1 MNMMRRSLQL
11 DEVVDV
17 DNTGKIIGIPE
28 INVDGSKGPND
39 YLEGVNGSLGE
50 VAPWMES
57 PPSPLTP
64 PPTKRG
70 FGLSVAG
77 LGSKVSFSSLRQ
89 ERDPHYMHSQ
99 HGSEST
105 LAFPHPL
112 STTTSLMSEQQQS
125 LRKAKSS
132 LPLHNGKSSTL
143 NLPGTSS
150 PPSSAGVAKS
160 MLMPFSTLMR
170 KKSKS
175 RLRAKTLEGEAHDRD
190 HPSLRPKTP
199 PLPEFP
205 AFASSVTVNMI
216 TPNGQ
221 INGNSRKKTGGSHP
235 RLWKDKDRDKSYGDI
250 SAPIPPPKDG
260 QDEDVVMKLDTN
272 LDQMEGIVDTS
283 VLNSGSPGMGAL
295 TSKGSSIHT
304 LNQSISDDRHSQHS
318 HPHSTNN
325 QYNPLGPISHSEFN
339 NPFSSFSSQST
350 GSISPPLF
358 TPHSSVSPYSPP
370 SSASPPPRSSSLAHL
385 NTVDRKISP
394 RTILPTQQQHN
405 KFREGLQPGLNVMI
419 PPTSTNGLHGGLDN
433 NGGANGRSASNVP
446 AISSNQ
452 SSSSSQLHDNDAP
465 PPGSPS
471 WVPPQSWDVQFLDEG
486 EHEAEEEYYSSSE
499 DSLLHN
505 LAPGSIGSRSIG
517 PGGRGTV
524 GGGRP
529 LEFAK
534 SGRGDLDEDDD
545 EVDMLVVRNGA
556 GGLNGVDEHGRRIE
570 RQQPGSVA
578 SLRSFSTNT
587 SHYGSISTSAYGSQY
602 PPSIAGS
609 ITSVTSYANLN
620 GGRKESSYSHKK
632 ARKLIPHPRKNSK
645 GDTTSETHHI
655 YGDTDTTRLGSKREL
670 NLSLS
675 SLNSSINQRRPSHP
689 PYSSSSRQQLLP
701 PHLKSQDSHLIQGS
715 SSQDGT
721 SETPSRFRIR
731 IHRAN
736 NTYHVV
742 SCGFNI
748 TVAQLTPK
756 LNAKLLLGEER
767 ETHRLYLK
775 ERGRERILTQTE
787 RPADIVRRRLEQAG
801 YDVSDGFELL
811 GGEGLS
817 FLLKFVYKSQVFGPA
832 EQNLTIDDY
841 ERVDLSG
848 RSLRTIPVAL
858 HQHADQITSLSLS
871 RNPMLDLPLDFI
883 QASSQS
889 LTELRLSHM
898 ALKKV
903 PNNIRFAV
911 SLTRLD
917 LSSNRIGDLDDAYLE
932 GIPGLKVLKVQNN
945 RMEKLPWHFPRL
957 RSLTTLNISNNKFRV
972 LPAVVCQLESLRDLD
987 ISFNTI
993 LDLPDEIGQLRN
1005 LEHLIMVG
1013 NQITSIPAN
1022 ASSLVSLRRL
1032 DCRRNLIGDLTVIA
1046 MLPKLEKLS
1055 TDHNRL
1061 NGVDLCLGP
1070 NLSAID
1076 AGYNEITEI
1085 RVIPGPVG
1093 HRGPYTALFSLDVS
1107 HAKLSSISA
1116 VALSSVPSLRTLKL
1130 SHNNIKV
1137 LPSTLGDLDQLQV
1150 LECADNLLERLPQ
1163 GIGRLRSLEVL
1174 DIHENNLT
1182 ELPGELWAC
1191 KKLVKLNA
1199 TSNLIEKWAAPST
1212 PPPPT
1217 SQIGD
1222 SSRFSM
1228 DELHMHPFPDRK
1240 GSSSSFNDPFSSS
1253 RLPYLAH
1260 ALEKLYLGENQLT
1273 AESLGFLSLFQNLKV
1288 LNLSFNLIQE
1298 LPAGFFKNFLT
1309 DVPSAITSQ
1318 SSQQQPQPSQK
1329 SHLEELYLS
1338 GNKLTTLPTEDLAR
1352 MTQLTTLFING
1363 NRLQTLPQELGK
1375 VQNLSILDVGSN
1387 SLKYNIYN
1395 WEFDWNWNF
1404 NKNLRYLNLS
1414 GNKRLQIRSNNT
1426 KLGPGGSRHSKV
1438 PDAFAKHRTPDG
1450 ALVSNAPPSLKAT
1463 STDIQQQSLGGFT
1476 NLTQLRVLGLMD
1488 VTITTTGQSVIPDEL
1503 VDRRVRTSES
1513 TVCGMAYG
1521 IADTLGRNSHLS
1533 MLDLVH
1539 EFPSSSAQRKNEAIF
1554 AIFGRSQPPKAMPPG
1569 ISGNKI
1575 AKFLRDNFVEVF
1587 NAQLAGLR
1595 REKAEGVPDA
1605 LRRSFLKINQNLH
1618 DLLFSNRNKNMQA
1631 SLPGGSA
1638 ASSPEFHD
1646 AFIARSGA
1654 SGVVLYFRG
1663 HTMYVANAGN
1673 ALAVVSRGGYPEPV
1687 SRKHDPYDR
1696 LEMSRIRAAE
1706 GWISPAGLVNDEID
1720 ISRSFG
1726 FFHLLPI
1733 VNARPDIFA
1742 WELSEQDEFVIVA
1755 NRGLWDFVSY
1765 KTAVDIARRERGDPM
1780 LAAQKLRDFA
1790 ISYGADGSTMI
1801 MVISVSDLFRR
1812 DETRSREGS
1821 IVDPQPF
1828 RAPKTLITD
1837 RGLSRLQDEVP
1848 APTGHLALVF
1858 TDIRNSTHLW
1868 DVNRGMNTA
1877 WRLHNTLL
1885 RRKLRFCGGYEV
1897 KTEGDAFMCAFPTT
1911 MAAVWWSLAVQMELL
1926 EQDWPLEILEC
1937 EDGKPIYDFERRLIA
1952 QGLSVRMGIHCGTP
1966 LCEVDPVNHR
1976 MDYFGPMVNRSAR
1989 INSSA
1994 AGGQI
1999 MCSEEVI
2006 REIKAKLHGGPPTP
2020 HSDIQPPEAVDNVR
2034 RLGLHI
2040 IEVGAVKLKGLEL
2053 PEHLSLIYPGHL
2065 VARHDLREVV
2075 ADPDA
2080 SGSRVQFSVSQ
2091 IRQLGLVCLRLESLA
2106 TSRIFKEMGDRKSSM
2121 QTVSA
2126 ENDNDEE
2133 EDPLYLYGDP
2143 NLLLPP
2149 LDEKT
2154 SSDRDMTL
2162 VLDALSGRI
2171 ENAVAKIRERSL
2183 GGSTKDSLLAAI
2195 DGQRECLDERT
2206 LQSLLN
2212 IIQGLYPPF

>member
-1 MNMMRRSLQL
+1 
-11 DEVVDV
+11 
-17 DNTGKIIGIPE
+17 
-28 INVDGSKGPND
+28 
-39 YLEGVNGSLGE
+39 
-50 VAPWMES
+50 
-57 PPSPLTP
+57 
-64 PPTKRG
+64 
-70 FGLSVAG
+70 
-77 LGSKVSFSSLRQ
+77 
-89 ERDPHYMHSQ
+89 
-99 HGSEST
+99 
-105 LAFPHPL
+105 
-112 STTTSLMSEQQQS
+112 
-125 LRKAKSS
+125 
-132 LPLHNGKSSTL
+132 
-143 NLPGTSS
+143 
-150 PPSSAGVAKS
+150 
-160 MLMPFSTLMR
+160 
-170 KKSKS
+170 
-175 RLRAKTLEGEAHDRD
+175 
-190 HPSLRPKTP
+190 
-199 PLPEFP
+199 
-205 AFASSVTVNMI
+205 
-216 TPNGQ
+216 
-221 INGNSRKKTGGSHP
+221 
-235 RLWKDKDRDKSYGDI
+235 
-250 SAPIPPPKDG
+250 
-260 QDEDVVMKLDTN
+260 
-272 LDQMEGIVDTS
+272 
-283 VLNSGSPGMGAL
+283 
-295 TSKGSSIHT
+295 
-304 LNQSISDDRHSQHS
+304 
-318 HPHSTNN
+318 
-325 QYNPLGPISHSEFN
+325 
-339 NPFSSFSSQST
+339 
-350 GSISPPLF
+350 
-358 TPHSSVSPYSPP
+358 
-370 SSASPPPRSSSLAHL
+370 
-385 NTVDRKISP
+385 
-394 RTILPTQQQHN
+394 
-405 KFREGLQPGLNVMI
+405 MI

-471 WVPPQSWDVQFLDEG
+471 WVPPQSWDVQFLDE
-486 EHEAEEEYYSSSE
+486 
-499 DSLLHN
+499 
-505 LAPGSIGSRSIG
+505 
-517 PGGRGTV
+517 
-524 GGGRP
+524 
-529 LEFAK
+529 
-534 SGRGDLDEDDD
+534 
-545 EVDMLVVRNGA
+545 
-556 GGLNGVDEHGRRIE
+556 
-570 RQQPGSVA
+570 
-578 SLRSFSTNT
+578 
-587 SHYGSISTSAYGSQY
+587 
-602 PPSIAGS
+602 
-609 ITSVTSYANLN
+609 
-620 GGRKESSYSHKK
+620 
-632 ARKLIPHPRKNSK
+632 
-645 GDTTSETHHI
+645 
-655 YGDTDTTRLGSKREL
+655 
-670 NLSLS
+670 
-675 SLNSSINQRRPSHP
+675 
-689 PYSSSSRQQLLP
+689 
-701 PHLKSQDSHLIQGS
+701 DSHLNQGS

-832 EQNLTIDDY
+832 VRACSLYEQNLTIDDY

-1217 SQIGD
+1217 SLVGD

-1240 GSSSSFNDPFSSS
+1240 GSSSSFSDPFSSS

-1309 DVPSAITSQ
+1309 D
-1318 SSQQQPQPSQK
+1318 

-1426 KLGPGGSRHSKV
+1426 KLGPGGSRH
-1438 PDAFAKHRTPDG
+1438 T
-1450 ALVSNAPPSLKAT
+1450 T

>member
-1 MNMMRRSLQL
+1 MA
-11 DEVVDV
+11 
-17 DNTGKIIGIPE
+17 
-28 INVDGSKGPND
+28 
-39 YLEGVNGSLGE
+39 LG
-50 VAPWMES
+50 
-57 PPSPLTP
+57 
-64 PPTKRG
+64 
-70 FGLSVAG
+70 
-77 LGSKVSFSSLRQ
+77 
-89 ERDPHYMHSQ
+89 
-99 HGSEST
+99 
-105 LAFPHPL
+105 
-112 STTTSLMSEQQQS
+112 
-125 LRKAKSS
+125 
-132 LPLHNGKSSTL
+132 GKS
-143 NLPGTSS
+143 
-150 PPSSAGVAKS
+150 
-160 MLMPFSTLMR
+160 
-170 KKSKS
+170 
-175 RLRAKTLEGEAHDRD
+175 
-190 HPSLRPKTP
+190 
-199 PLPEFP
+199 
-205 AFASSVTVNMI
+205 
-216 TPNGQ
+216 Q
-221 INGNSRKKTGGSHP
+221 
-235 RLWKDKDRDKSYGDI
+235 
-250 SAPIPPPKDG
+250 
-260 QDEDVVMKLDTN
+260 
-272 LDQMEGIVDTS
+272 
-283 VLNSGSPGMGAL
+283 
-295 TSKGSSIHT
+295 
-304 LNQSISDDRHSQHS
+304 
-318 HPHSTNN
+318 
-325 QYNPLGPISHSEFN
+325 
-339 NPFSSFSSQST
+339 
-350 GSISPPLF
+350 
-358 TPHSSVSPYSPP
+358 
-370 SSASPPPRSSSLAHL
+370 
-385 NTVDRKISP
+385 
-394 RTILPTQQQHN
+394 
-405 KFREGLQPGLNVMI
+405 
-419 PPTSTNGLHGGLDN
+419 
-433 NGGANGRSASNVP
+433 
-446 AISSNQ
+446 AI
-452 SSSSSQLHDNDAP
+452 A
-465 PPGSPS
+465 
-471 WVPPQSWDVQFLDEG
+471 
-486 EHEAEEEYYSSSE
+486 
-499 DSLLHN
+499 
-505 LAPGSIGSRSIG
+505 IR
-517 PGGRGTV
+517 
-524 GGGRP
+524 
-529 LEFAK
+529 
-534 SGRGDLDEDDD
+534 
-545 EVDMLVVRNGA
+545 
-556 GGLNGVDEHGRRIE
+556 
-570 RQQPGSVA
+570 
-578 SLRSFSTNT
+578 
-587 SHYGSISTSAYGSQY
+587 
-602 PPSIAGS
+602 
-609 ITSVTSYANLN
+609 
-620 GGRKESSYSHKK
+620 
-632 ARKLIPHPRKNSK
+632 
-645 GDTTSETHHI
+645 SETHHI
-655 YGDTDTTRLGSKREL
+655 YGDTTDITRLGSKRDI
-670 NLSLS
+670 NLSLA
-675 SLNSSINQRRPSHP
+675 SLNSSLNQRRPSHP
-689 PYSSSSRQQLLP
+689 PYASSSRQQLLP
-701 PHLKSQDSHLIQGS
+701 PRLKSQDSQILQSS
-715 SSQDGT
+715 SSQDAL
-721 SETPSRFRIR
+721 SKSPSHFGIR

-801 YDVSDGFELL
+801 YDVSDGYELL

-832 EQNLTIDDY
+832 EQKLIIDDY

-883 QASSQS
+883 QATAQS

-898 ALKKV
+898 ALKRV

-911 SLTRLD
+911 SLSRLD
-917 LSSNRIGDLDDAYLE
+917 LSSNRIGDLDDAYLDR
-932 GIPGLKVLKVQNN
+932 ITGLKVLKVQNN
-945 RMEKLPWHFPRL
+945 RMEKLPWHFPRI
-957 RSLTTLNISNNKFRV
+957 RSLTTLNISNNKFRD
-972 LPAVVCQLESLRDLD
+972 LPSVVCQLESLRDLD
-987 ISFNTI
+987 ISFNSI
-993 LDLPDEIGQLRN
+993 SELPEELGLLRN

-1013 NQITSIPAN
+1013 NQITSIPPT

-1032 DCRRNLIGDLTVIA
+1032 DCRRNLIGDLSVIG

-1085 RVIPGPVG
+1085 RVVPGPVG
-1093 HRGPYTALFSLDVS
+1093 HPGPYTALFTLDVS

-1116 VALSSVPSLRTLKL
+1116 VALSSLPSLRTLKL

-1137 LPSTLGDLDQLQV
+1137 LPSSLGDLDCLEI
-1150 LECADNLLERLPQ
+1150 LECADNLLEKLPE
-1163 GIGRLRSLEVL
+1163 GIGRLRRLEVL

-1191 KKLVKLNA
+1191 MSLVKLNA
-1199 TSNLIEKWAAPST
+1199 TSNLIEKWNAPST

-1217 SQIGD
+1217 SYNGD
-1222 SSRFSM
+1222 SSRLSM
-1228 DELHMHPFPDRK
+1228 DDLHMHPFPDRK
-1240 GSSSSFNDPFSSS
+1240 GSNSSVNDPFSSPS
-1253 RLPYLAH
+1253 RLPNLAY
-1260 ALEKLYLGENQLT
+1260 ALEKLYLGENQFA
-1273 AESLGFLSLFQNLKV
+1273 AETLGFLSLFQKLRV

-1298 LPAGFFKNFLT
+1298 LPAGFFKNFLS
-1309 DVPSAITSQ
+1309 DVSFAATSQ
-1318 SSQQQPQPSQK
+1318 SPQQPQPSHK
-1329 SHLEELYLS
+1329 SFLEELYLS

-1352 MTQLTTLFING
+1352 MTRLSTLFLNG

-1375 VQNLSILDVGSN
+1375 VQSLTVLDVGSN

-1404 NKNLRYLNLS
+1404 NKNLKYLNLS
-1414 GNKRLQIRSNNT
+1414 GNKRLQIRSDNT
-1426 KLGPGGSRHSKV
+1426 KLGPGGSRHSKI
-1438 PDAFAKHRTPDG
+1438 PDASAKHRTTDG
-1450 ALVSNAPPSLKAT
+1450 LVVSKTPNGAPTLKT
-1463 STDIQQQSLGGFT
+1463 SSADIQQQSLGGFT
-1476 NLTQLRVLGLMD
+1476 DLSQLRVLGLMD
-1488 VTITTTGQSVIPDEL
+1488 VTITTTGQSVIPDEHE
-1503 VDRRVRTSES
+1503 DRRVRTSES

-1521 IADTLGRNSHLS
+1521 IADTLGRNDHLN

-1539 EFPSSSAQRKNEAIF
+1539 EFPSSSTKRKNEAIF
-1554 AIFGRSQPPKAMPPG
+1554 AIFGRSQPPKAMPAG

-1587 NAQLAGLR
+1587 NTQLAGLK

-1618 DLLFSNRNKNMQA
+1618 DLLFSNRNRNLQG
-1631 SLPGGSA
+1631 SSSGGSIA
-1638 ASSPEFHD
+1638 APSANIHD
-1646 AFIARSGA
+1646 AFISRGGA
-1654 SGVVLYFRG
+1654 SGVVLYFCG
-1663 HTMYVANAGN
+1663 NMMYVANAGN

-1687 SRKHDPYDR
+1687 SRKHEPYDR

-1726 FFHLLPI
+1726 FFHLLP
-1733 VNARPDIFA
+1733 VLNARPDIFA
-1742 WELSEQDEFVIVA
+1742 WELSDLDEFVIVA

-1812 DETRSREGS
+1812 DEARSREGS
-1821 IVDPQPF
+1821 IVEHPF
-1828 RAPKTLITD
+1828 RVPKTIITD

-1868 DVNRGMNTA
+1868 DVNHGMNTA

-1911 MAAVWWSLAVQMELL
+1911 MAAVWWALAVQMELL

-1937 EDGKPIYDFERRLIA
+1937 EDGKPIYDFDSRLIA

-2006 REIKAKLHGGPPTP
+2006 REIKAKLYNGPPTP
-2020 HSDIQPPEAVDNVR
+2020 QSDVQPPEAVDNVR
-2034 RLGLHI
+2034 RLGFSI

-2053 PEHLSLIYPGHL
+2053 PEQLSLIYPGHL
-2065 VARHDLREVV
+2065 VARHNLREVV
-2075 ADPDA
+2075 GDPDA

-2106 TSRIFKEMGDRKSSM
+2106 TSRIFKEMGERKSSI
-2121 QTVSA
+2121 QTVNMSV

-2171 ENAVAKIRERSL
+2171 ENAVAKIRERAL
-2183 GGSTKDSLLAAI
+2183 VGSVKDSLISAM
-2195 DGQRECLDERT
+2195 GSKRGCLDERT
-2206 LQSLLN
+2206 LQSLLD
-2212 IIQGLYPPF
+2212 IVQGF

>member
-1 MNMMRRSLQL
+1 MMRRSLQL

-28 INVDGSKGPND
+28 INVDRSGGQND
-39 YLEGVNGSLGE
+39 YLEGVNGSIGE

-70 FGLSVAG
+70 FGLSVAA

-89 ERDPHYMHSQ
+89 DKDPNYMHSH

-105 LAFPHPL
+105 LAFPYL
-112 STTTSLMSEQQQS
+112 RSTTSLSQSLTSEQEQS

-132 LPLHNGKSSTL
+132 LFLHNAKASTS
-143 NLPGTSS
+143 NVPGPSA

-160 MLMPFSTLMR
+160 MLLPFMR
-170 KKSKS
+170 KRSKS
-175 RLRAKTLEGEAHDRD
+175 RLRAKTLENDGRDRE

-205 AFASSVTVNMI
+205 AYASSVTLNMVAE
-216 TPNGQ
+216 NGQ
-221 INGNSRKKTGGSHP
+221 VIGNGKKKAVGGVSHP
-235 RLWKDKDRDKSYGDI
+235 RRWKDKEKDRDRSYGDFGDH
-250 SAPIPPPKDG
+250 APVPPPKDG
-260 QDEDVVMKLDTN
+260 EVVMRLDTN
-272 LDQMEGIVDTS
+272 LDRMEGIVDTS
-283 VLNSGSPGMGAL
+283 ILSTGTSTMGIL
-295 TSKGSSIHT
+295 PSKGSSIHT
-304 LNQSISDDRHSQHS
+304 LSQSISDDRHSQHS
-318 HPHSTNN
+318 QQSSTNT
-325 QYNPLGPISHSEFN
+325 QYNNLGPISHSEFH

-350 GSISPPLF
+350 AATSSSSFISHPSL
-358 TPHSSVSPYSPP
+358 SPYSPP
-370 SSASPPPRSSSLAHL
+370 TSVSPPPPRGSSLAHI
-385 NTVDRKISP
+385 NNVVDRKISP
-394 RTILPTQQQHN
+394 RTIVPNQQQHN

-419 PPTSTNGLHGGLDN
+419 PPTSTNGLHGGVDSV
-433 NGGANGRSASNVP
+433 NGLHRNDGSN
-446 AISSNQ
+446 AIVAPNAQPPVSTHPS
-452 SSSSSQLHDNDAP
+452 DNDAP
-465 PPGSPS
+465 PPDSPS

-486 EHEAEEEYYSSSE
+486 EHEAEDEYYSSSE

-505 LAPGSIGSRSIG
+505 LSGSIGSRNVGS
-517 PGGRGTV
+517 GGRGTV

-529 LEFAK
+529 LEFARP
-534 SGRGDLDEDDD
+534 SRGELDDDDEDDD
-545 EVDMLVVRNGA
+545 LSAVRTGV
-556 GGLNGVDEHGRRIE
+556 GGLSGVDEHGRRIE
-570 RQQPGSVA
+570 RQPPGSVA
-578 SLRSFSTNT
+578 SIRSFSTNT
-587 SHYGSISTSAYGSQY
+587 SRYGSGTTSAYN
-602 PPSIAGS
+602 PPSMAGS
-609 ITSVTSYANLN
+609 ITSINSYSNLN

-632 ARKLIPHPRKNSK
+632 GRKLIPHPRKNSK
-645 GDTTSETHHI
+645 GDETNHI
-655 YGDTDTTRLGSKREL
+655 YGDNTLGSKREV
-670 NLSLS
+670 NLSLA
-675 SLNSSINQRRPSHP
+675 SLNSSLNQRRPSHP
-689 PYSSSSRQQLLP
+689 LYTSSSRQYLP
-701 PHLKSQDSHLIQGS
+701 HPRLQSIDSKNVQTQ
-715 SSQDGT
+715 SSQDGLPE
-721 SETPSRFRIR
+721 SSSRFKIR
-731 IHRAN
+731 IHRVN

-756 LNAKLLLGEER
+756 LNAKLLSGEER
-767 ETHRLYLK
+767 ETHKLYLK

-801 YDVSDGFELL
+801 YDVSDGLELL
-811 GGEGLS
+811 GGEAGEGLS
-817 FLLKFVYKSQVFGPA
+817 FLLKFVYKSQFLGPN
-832 EQNLTIDDY
+832 EQNLAIEDF

-883 QASSQS
+883 QATSHS

-903 PNNIRFAV
+903 PTNIQFAV

-932 GIPGLKVLKVQNN
+932 KIPGLKSLKVQNN

-972 LPAVVCQLESLRDLD
+972 LPAVICQLESLRDLD

-993 LDLPDEIGQLRN
+993 SELPEELGLLRN

-1013 NQITSIPAN
+1013 NQITSIPPT
-1022 ASSLVSLRRL
+1022 ASSLGSLRRL
-1032 DCRRNLIGDLTVIA
+1032 DCRRNLIGDLAVIG

-1055 TDHNRL
+1055 ADHNRL
-1061 NGVDLCLGP
+1061 NGVELSLGP
-1070 NLSAID
+1070 NLSTID

-1085 RVIPGPVG
+1085 RVVASPVG
-1093 HRGPYTALFSLDVS
+1093 HPKPYTALFSLDVS

-1116 VALSSVPSLRTLKL
+1116 SALSSLPSLRTLKL

-1137 LPSTLGDLDQLQV
+1137 LPSSLGDLDYLEV

-1163 GIGRLRSLEVL
+1163 GIGRLRRLEVL
-1174 DIHENNLT
+1174 DVHENNLT

-1191 KKLVKLNA
+1191 MSLGKLNA
-1199 TSNLIEKWAAPST
+1199 TSNLIEKWDAPSA

-1217 SQIGD
+1217 SQNGD
-1222 SSRFSM
+1222 TSSSDTATRISTI
-1228 DELHMHPFPDRK
+1228 DLHMHPFPDRK
-1240 GSSSSFNDPFSSS
+1240 SSASSLSDPFSSPS
-1253 RLPYLAH
+1253 RLPNLAY
-1260 ALEKLYLGENQLT
+1260 ALEKLYLGENQLS
-1273 AESLGFLSLFQNLKV
+1273 AESLGFLSLFQKLKV

-1298 LPAGFFKNFLT
+1298 LPPGFFKNFLSEIPFT
-1309 DVPSAITSQ
+1309 ASPSP
-1318 SSQQQPQPSQK
+1318 QQQPQTFQK
-1329 SHLEELYLS
+1329 SSLEELYLS

-1352 MTQLTTLFING
+1352 MTRLGTLFLNG

-1375 VQNLSILDVGSN
+1375 VQSLTILDVGSN
-1387 SLKYNIYN
+1387 LLKYNIYN

-1404 NKNLRYLNLS
+1404 NKNLKYLNLS

-1426 KLGPGGSRHSKV
+1426 KLGPGGSRHSKM
-1438 PDAFAKHRTPDG
+1438 PDTAAKSRTLDG
-1450 ALVSNAPPSLKAT
+1450 PLTSKTPADKGPSSA
-1463 STDIQQQSLGGFT
+1463 DIQQQSLGGFT
-1476 NLTQLRVLGLMD
+1476 NLSQLRVLGLMD
-1488 VTITTTGQSVIPDEL
+1488 VTITTTGQSVIPDEHE
-1503 VDRRVRTSES
+1503 DRRVRTSES

-1521 IADTLGRNSHLS
+1521 IADTLGRNDHLN

-1539 EFPSSSAQRKNEAIF
+1539 EFPSSSTALRKNEAIF
-1554 AIFGRSQPPKAMPPG
+1554 AIFGRSQPPKAMPAG
-1569 ISGNKI
+1569 ISGNRI
-1575 AKFLRDNFVEVF
+1575 AKFLRDNFVNVF
-1587 NAQLAGLR
+1587 NTQLAGLK

-1618 DLLFSNRNKNMQA
+1618 DLLFSNRNKTLQTMQA
-1631 SLPGGSA
+1631 SSGGSA
-1638 ASSPEFHD
+1638 PSPD
-1646 AFIARSGA
+1646 LLVSRGGA
-1654 SGVVLYFRG
+1654 SGVVLYFCG
-1663 HTMYVANAGN
+1663 ETMYVANAGN

-1726 FFHLLPI
+1726 FFHLLPV
-1733 VNARPDIFA
+1733 VNARPDIFV
-1742 WELSEQDEFVIVA
+1742 WELSELDEFVIVA

-1812 DETRSREGS
+1812 DEARSREGS

-1828 RAPKTLITD
+1828 KTPKAVITD
-1837 RGLSRLQDEVP
+1837 RGLSRLQDEVS

-1937 EDGKPIYDFERRLIA
+1937 EDGKPIYDFDNRLIA
-1952 QGLSVRMGIHCGTP
+1952 QGLSVRMGIHCGSP

-2006 REIKAKLHGGPPTP
+2006 REIRAKLYNGPSTP
-2020 HSDIQPPEAVDNVR
+2020 QSDSQPLEAIDNVR
-2034 RLGLHI
+2034 RLGLSI

-2053 PEHLSLIYPGHL
+2053 PEQLSLIYPGHL
-2065 VARHDLREVV
+2065 VARHNMREVV

-2106 TSRIFKEMGDRKSSM
+2106 TSRVFKEIGERKSSI
-2121 QTVSA
+2121 QTVNLSV
-2126 ENDNDEE
+2126 ENDHDEE
-2133 EDPLYLYGDP
+2133 EDPLYIYGDP

-2149 LDEKT
+2149 LDEKA

-2171 ENAVAKIRERSL
+2171 ENAVAKIKEKALVNSVKYSL
-2183 GGSTKDSLLAAI
+2183 ISAMGNTRG
-2195 DGQRECLDERT
+2195 CLDERT
-2206 LQSLLN
+2206 LQSLLD
-2212 IIQGLYPPF
+2212 IIQGL